1 MVTLERCIKNDKYDV
16 ILIAKTSTIG
26 EVIDVC
32 NIPCFTT
39 YSINPNYHPII
50 DPDYDEYVYIDR
62 QQYQLTIA
70 FYCAIAERYS
80 SEVLFYND
88 CQPFTENEYLEIIES
103 GNNFAYSTLA
113 YHFYNY
119 YFLQAPQAL
128 ENLSIRKVIS
138 PHYDKKYNIFYVSK
152 DIYIYLLIHHLPE
165 SIKAEIKTEMEI
177 EGL

>member
-1 MVTLERCIKNDKYDV
+1 MVTLERYIKNDKYDV
-16 ILIAKTSTIG
+16 ILVAKTSRIG

-32 NIPCFTT
+32 NIPCFSA
-39 YSINPNYHPII
+39 YSVNPNYSPLI
-50 DPDYDEYVYIDR
+50 DPDYDEYIYIDR
-62 QQYQLTIA
+62 QQHQSTTAIYSDIA
-70 FYCAIAERYS
+70 DRYS
-80 SEVLFYND
+80 SEVLFYGD
-88 CQPFTENEYLEIIES
+88 SIPFTEDEYLEIIEL

-119 YFLQAPQAL
+119 YFLQAPEVL

-165 SIKAEIKTEMEI
+165 SIKAEIRTEMEI